1 MYNKTFITR
10 AMLLVLWVCVAHSTF
25 AQGNG
30 QVCIKAFDDRN
41 ANGVLDAG
49 EPFIVRDI
57 GVNLA
62 NADGIII
69 QTALLED
76 SQTASGG
83 IVCFSQ
89 LTPGQYTLQ
98 MASATYNPTTTSA
111 FVTTVSDTSIPQVFD
126 FGAQVI
132 VTTLPTVADT
142 SGTLSQSQ
150 LRYTLEKVF
159 IAGVAAALVIAVM
172 TIVGTLL
179 YVVLLRPKVRQ
190 IIQDARKSGVRP
202 DTGAYYPVRDTASMP
217 VLRPDTG
224 SMPPIRPDTGS
235 MRPVV
240 IEDEPAFLAD
250 DTDRF
255 KPPSA

>member
-1 MYNKTFITR
+1 MLNKMIIIR
-10 AMLLVLWVCVAHSTF
+10 AMLLLMWVGVAHSTF

-30 QVCIKAFDDRN
+30 QVCIKAFEDRN

-49 EPFIVRDI
+49 EPFIVRNI

-62 NADGIII
+62 NAEGVII

-89 LTPGQYTLQ
+89 LTPAQYTLQ
-98 MASATYNPTTTSA
+98 VASATYNPTTTSA

-132 VTTLPTVADT
+132 VTSLPTPAET
-142 SGTLSQSQ
+142 TGTLTQSQ

-159 IAGVAAALVIAVM
+159 IAGVAAALVIAIM
-172 TIVGTLL
+172 TLVGTLL

-190 IIQDARKSGVRP
+190 IVQGAHKSGVRP
-202 DTGAYYPVRDTASMP
+202 DTGAYYPIRDTGSMP

-224 SMPPIRPDTGS
+224 TMPPVRPDTGS

-240 IEDEPAFLAD
+240 IEDEPSFLAD